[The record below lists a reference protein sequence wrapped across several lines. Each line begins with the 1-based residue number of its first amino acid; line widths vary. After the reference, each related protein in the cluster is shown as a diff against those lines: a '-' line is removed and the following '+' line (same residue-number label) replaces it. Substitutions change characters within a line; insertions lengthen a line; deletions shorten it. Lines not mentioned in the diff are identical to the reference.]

1 MQDQGELIKN
11 QRCSDAEKDCGD
23 REFGYSPV
31 DRQCHHRHPGDHD
44 QYDADHDMVD
54 VQPTRAPMLR
64 GCHHLRGA
72 SLSACARMYRTMVRV
87 TKNVRRKAIRHHISG
102 NRAWRDGQIEFQVER
117 LCVEHAEN
125 LRRPARV
132 GAGIPFDAPAGPDS
146 LVCDM
151 STWRSPGGAGW
162 GPTLAWRLFQLLTVA
177 ALAWAGWRLLGHTP
191 YRIDVDVY
199 RMGGQAWLDGRPLY
213 ADGTMFHTR
222 GGLDLPFTYPPLAAV
237 AFAPF
242 AWLPLPVASAAITLT
257 TLVLLIASD
266 GARADPSGRVGR
278 RPPSP
283 ASRPGC
289 GDAGWPRAVVA
300 PAVIYL
306 EPIRS
311 NFDFGQINVVLMTLV
326 IADCVPR
333 KTPWPRGMLLGLAI
347 ALKLTPAVFLLYFL
361 LRRDTRA
368 LLVTTASA
376 VVATL
381 AGFALA
387 WRDSLEYWT
396 ETVRNTDRIGTVT
409 LNTNQNI
416 AGALAR
422 LGLGEGERFVVWTV
436 ACFAVLGLTVW
447 AARRAL
453 RADEPVLALICVAM
467 FGLVVSPVSWSHH
480 WVWALPA
487 VLVCAVVAYRHRH
500 AALGLVTLAGIALM
514 VWTPIPLMREH
525 EETAAS
531 LWRQLAGGSYVWW
544 ALAVIVMAGTVSART
559 AARNRPAVNAAPVP
573 AVN

>member
-1 MQDQGELIKN
+1 
-11 QRCSDAEKDCGD
+11 
-23 REFGYSPV
+23 
-31 DRQCHHRHPGDHD
+31 
-44 QYDADHDMVD
+44 
-54 VQPTRAPMLR
+54 
-64 GCHHLRGA
+64 
-72 SLSACARMYRTMVRV
+72 
-87 TKNVRRKAIRHHISG
+87 
-102 NRAWRDGQIEFQVER
+102 
-117 LCVEHAEN
+117 
-125 LRRPARV
+125 
-132 GAGIPFDAPAGPDS
+132 
-146 LVCDM
+146 M
-151 STWRSPGGAGW
+151 SIWRSPGGAGW
-162 GPTLAWRLFQLLTVA
+162 GPTLAWRLFQLLTAA
-177 ALAWAGWRLLGHTP
+177 ALVWAGWRLLGHTP

-237 AFAPF
+237 AFSPF

-257 TLVLLIASD
+257 TLVLLIASTVLVLTRLNVW
-266 GARADPSGRVGR
+266 AQSSTSVTREPAWLR
-278 RPPSP
+278 RCWL
-283 ASRPGC
+283 A
-289 GDAGWPRAVVA
+289 AAVVA

-311 NFDFGQINVVLMTLV
+311 NFDFGQVNVVLMSLV

-381 AGFALA
+381 AGFVFA
-387 WRDSLEYWT
+387 WRDSWEYWT

-422 LGLGEGERFVVWTV
+422 LGLGEGERFVLWTL
-436 ACFAVLGLTVW
+436 ACFAVLALTVW

-480 WVWALPA
+480 WVWALPT

-500 AALGLVTLAGIALM
+500 AVLGLVTLAGIALM
-514 VWTPIPLMREH
+514 VWTPIPLMPEH
-525 EETAAS
+525 QETEAS
-531 LWRQLAGGSYVWW
+531 LWRQLAGGSYLWW
-544 ALAVIVMAGTVSART
+544 ALAVIVVAGTVSART
-559 AARNRPAVNAAPVP
+559 AVRSVSPRPLPASAPAV
-573 AVN
+573 

>member
-1 MQDQGELIKN
+1 
-11 QRCSDAEKDCGD
+11 
-23 REFGYSPV
+23 
-31 DRQCHHRHPGDHD
+31 
-44 QYDADHDMVD
+44 
-54 VQPTRAPMLR
+54 
-64 GCHHLRGA
+64 
-72 SLSACARMYRTMVRV
+72 
-87 TKNVRRKAIRHHISG
+87 
-102 NRAWRDGQIEFQVER
+102 
-117 LCVEHAEN
+117 
-125 LRRPARV
+125 
-132 GAGIPFDAPAGPDS
+132 
-146 LVCDM
+146 M
-151 STWRSPGGAGW
+151 SIWRSPGGAGW
-162 GPTLAWRLFQLLTVA
+162 GPTLAWRLFQLLTAA
-177 ALAWAGWRLLGHTP
+177 ALAWAGWRLLGHMP

-237 AFAPF
+237 AFCPF

-257 TLVLLIASD
+257 TLVLLIASTVLVLTRLNVW
-266 GARADPSGRVGR
+266 ASSSWTSVTSEPAWLR
-278 RPPSP
+278 RSWL
-283 ASRPGC
+283 A
-289 GDAGWPRAVVA
+289 AAIVA

-311 NFDFGQINVVLMTLV
+311 NFDFGQVNVVLMTLV

-381 AGFALA
+381 AGFVFA
-387 WRDSLEYWT
+387 WRDSWEYWT

-422 LGLGEGERFVVWTV
+422 LGLGEGERFVVWTL

-453 RADEPVLALICVAM
+453 KADEPVLALICVAM

-500 AALGLVTLAGIALM
+500 AVLGLVTLAGIALM
-514 VWTPIPLMREH
+514 VWTPIPLMPEH
-525 EETAAS
+525 QETAAS
-531 LWRQLAGGSYVWW
+531 LWRQLAGGSYLWW
-544 ALAVIVMAGTVSART
+544 ALAVIVVAGTVSART
-559 AARNRPAVNAAPVP
+559 TERSLSPRPLPASAPAA
-573 AVN
+573 